1 VNDVVNNLLF
11 LMVLVAFLPAP
22 LVYIV
27 GKSVG
32 KKVSWLVFAI
42 FLGVTISLGWL
53 IPVVEHE
60 VLLEEYSWVAS
71 PVSLTFG
78 LLADGLSVPMLFTF
92 LFVYAGATLFSMPYM
107 ERRLGLGDIEDSNAQ
122 YAKFYTL
129 FLLYGTSVAG
139 SMLATNLIEFFL
151 FFEMAL
157 VFSWLLVFLYGY
169 GDRRRNSMVYFIWT
183 HLGGGALLVGI
194 LGVYW
199 TVGSFEIADLAH
211 IASYPN
217 VLWIGVAITLG
228 LFVKIGALGFHGWM
242 PVTYSESPAPVSAVL
257 GATSVML
264 STYALARLIP
274 PFQPVLQGI
283 SGWFMLWALATI
295 LYAGVMALA
304 QKDTKRLVA
313 YLSMSQMNYCV
324 LGIFTYVPYG
334 VLGAVSY
341 SISHG
346 LAIGLLFLVS
356 GALLYVTGTRDMSK
370 MGGLSEKLPITLLA
384 TMAGFLTIGG
394 VPPAVGFKSKFILLS
409 GAFVRG
415 FSTGSLELLVAILAG
430 SLATLVT
437 LGYEFRTVWRVYYG
451 KLPDALKEVARV
463 PDTMIVAFVALGALS
478 IVFGIW
484 PALFTNALD
493 VFIEHLFH

>member
-1 VNDVVNNLLF
+1 
-11 LMVLVAFLPAP
+11 
-22 LVYIV
+22 
-27 GKSVG
+27 
-32 KKVSWLVFAI
+32 VFAV
-42 FLGVTISLGWL
+42 FLGITIVFGWL

-60 VLLEEYSWVAS
+60 VMLEEYSWVAQ

-107 ERRLGLGDIEDSNAQ
+107 ERRLGQGDIEDSYAQ
-122 YAKFYTL
+122 YSKFYTL
-129 FLLYGTSVAG
+129 FLLYGASVAG

-157 VFSWLLVFLYGY
+157 IFSWLLVFLYGY

-183 HLGGGALLVGI
+183 HIGGGALLVGI
-194 LGVYW
+194 LGAYW
-199 TVGSFEIADLAH
+199 TVGSFEIVDLAH

-228 LFVKIGALGFHGWM
+228 IFVKIGALGFHGWM
-242 PVTYSESPAPVSAVL
+242 PGTYSESPAPVSAVL

-264 STYALARLIP
+264 STYALARLLP
-274 PFQPVLQGI
+274 PFQPVLQDI

-304 QKDTKRLVA
+304 QRDTKRLVA

-324 LGIFTYVPYG
+324 LGVFTYVPYG

-356 GALLYVTGTRDMSK
+356 GALLYVTGTRDMTK

-415 FSTGSLELLVAILAG
+415 FSSGWLELLVAILAG

-451 KLPDALKEVARV
+451 KLPDTLKEVARV
-463 PDTMIVAFVALGALS
+463 PDTMIVAFIALGALS

-484 PALFTNALD
+484 PALFTNTLEA
-493 VFIEHLFH
+493 FIEHIFY